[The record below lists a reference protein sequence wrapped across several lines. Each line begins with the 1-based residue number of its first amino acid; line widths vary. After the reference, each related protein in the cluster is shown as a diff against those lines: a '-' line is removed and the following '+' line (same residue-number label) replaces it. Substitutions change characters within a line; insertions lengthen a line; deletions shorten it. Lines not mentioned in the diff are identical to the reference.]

1 VAGERSG
8 GQLPEVPEVHEIAA
22 RGFTA
27 EAAAYDSS
35 RPSYP
40 RDAVQWLIDNLGI
53 APGRRVVDLAA
64 GTGKLTVL
72 IAGAGAQLIA
82 VEPVAAMAE
91 RLRAKLPS
99 VPLLAGVAEAMPF
112 ASGSL
117 DAVVIAQAFHWFD
130 PDRALPELSRVIR
143 VGGRLGL
150 IWNVRDRSV
159 GWVDAIWSVMD
170 RVERHAPWQDH
181 GNDRARGSPGRP
193 DGSLRRTE
201 PDLTSVADRTWSGWS
216 RATFSHVHV
225 GTHADV
231 VDRLRSVSHIAVLP
245 PDRQG
250 AVLAEIRA
258 ILGQHP
264 ETSQSQ
270 TVGIPY
276 LVDVIVAERLS

>member
-1 VAGERSG
+1 VVGEPSG

-27 EAAAYDSS
+27 EAAAYDSA

-72 IAGAGAQLIA
+72 IAGTGARLIA

-130 PDRALPELSRVIR
+130 PGRALPELSRVIR

-193 DGSLRRTE
+193 DGSLRRTQ

-270 TVGIPY
+270 AVGIPY
-276 LVDVIVAERLS
+276 LVDVMVAERLS

>member
-1 VAGERSG
+1 MAGEQRVG
-8 GQLPEVPEVHEIAA
+8 RVPGVPEVHDVAA

-27 EAAAYDSS
+27 EAAAYDTA

-40 RDAVQWLIDNLGI
+40 ADAVRWLTDRLGV
-53 APGRRVVDLAA
+53 APDRRVVDLAA
-64 GTGKLTVL
+64 GTGKLTAL
-72 IAGAGAQLIA
+72 LAGAGAQLIA
-82 VEPVAAMAE
+82 VEPVAAMGE
-91 RLRAKLPS
+91 RLRAKLPG

-112 ASGSL
+112 AGGSL
-117 DAVVIAQAFHWFD
+117 DAVVVAQAFHWFE
-130 PDRALPELSRVIR
+130 PDRALTELSRVIR

-159 GWVDAIWSVMD
+159 GWVDEIWSVMD

-181 GNDRARGSPGRP
+181 GRDRSRGSPGRP

-201 PDLTSVADRTWSGWS
+201 PDLTSVADCSWSDWT

-225 GTHADV
+225 GTQSDV

-245 PDRQG
+245 PERQR
-250 AVLAEIRA
+250 AVLDEIRV
-258 ILGQHP
+258 ILAHRP
-264 ETSQSQ
+264 ETSQSE

-276 LVDVIVAERLS
+276 LVDLMAAERLR